1 MNSEEVLSDLKAEG
15 ISDAKC
21 ITQHP
26 GFNAVCLQ
34 KWSLKLAADWYKTKS
49 KTFWPVVVKVWNSVK
64 TYTIFKTR
72 FIGAVSSNAT
82 KNHLLLLK
90 PPCTRV

>member
-1 MNSEEVLSDLKAEG
+1 MNSDEVLSDLKAEG

-34 KWSLKLAADWYKTKS
+34 KWSLKLAADRYKTKS
-49 KTFWPVVVKVWNSVK
+49 KTKYCQLEGENRYS
-64 TYTIFKTR
+64 I
-72 FIGAVSSNAT
+72 S
-82 KNHLLLLK
+82 
-90 PPCTRV
+90 